1 MKLTDQQK
9 KEILEQ
15 QSQQN
20 TTKRTVSVELEKILY
35 EAISVLDHGF
45 IRVVDYMGEDSSIV
59 QAARV
64 SYGKGTKKVS
74 TDSGLIKY
82 LMRHRHTTPFEMC
95 EIKYH
100 VKLPIFVARQWIRH
114 RTANVNEYS
123 ARYSILDK
131 EFYLPSKEHLAAQ
144 SKNNRQGRGN
154 LINGKQADAILDML
168 KQDAERTYKNY
179 EEMLNERFDG
189 TTIDESKDGLARE
202 LARMNL
208 TLNTYTQW
216 YWKTD
221 LLNLLNFLNLRADN
235 HAQYEIRTYADAML
249 KTVKKWVPIAYEAFV
264 DYRVGGL
271 ELSSKSKLVIEK
283 MIKGQDCNFENSNLS
298 KREWN
303 ELMESFGF
311 TEKII

>member
-1 MKLTDQQK
+1 MELTNQQK
-9 KEILEQ
+9 KEITEQ
-15 QSQQN
+15 QSQKN
-20 TTKRTVSVELEKILY
+20 TTKRVTSSELEKILY
-35 EAISVLDHGF
+35 EVMPVLDHGF
-45 IRVVDYMGEDSSIV
+45 VRVVDYMGDDSSIV
-59 QAARV
+59 QSARV

-82 LMRHRHTTPFEMC
+82 LMRHRHSTPFEMC

-131 EFYLPSKEHLAAQ
+131 EFYLPEKEHLAAQ
-144 SKNNRQGRGN
+144 SKNNRQGRGD
-154 LINGKQADAILDML
+154 LINGKQADDILKML
-168 KQDAERTYKNY
+168 KEDAEKTYDDY
-179 EEMLNERFDG
+179 ETMLNERYDG
-189 TTIDESKDGLARE
+189 TTINENKKGLARE

-221 LLNLLNFLNLRADN
+221 LLNLLNFLSLRADD
-235 HAQYEIRTYADAML
+235 HAQYEIRAYADLMINTL
-249 KTVKKWVPIAYEAFV
+249 KKWVPITYEAFM
-264 DYRVGGL
+264 DYRVGAM
-271 ELSSKSKLVIEK
+271 ELSSKGKTVISK
-283 MIKGQDCNFENSNLS
+283 MIKGENCNFENSKLS

-311 TEKII
+311 KEKMI

>member
-1 MKLTDQQK
+1 MKLTKEQI
-9 KEILEQ
+9 KEIKEQ

-20 TTKRTVSVELEKILY
+20 NTKRVTAPELEKILY

-45 IRVVDYMGEDSSIV
+45 IRVVDYMGDDTSIV

-74 TDSGLIKY
+74 TDAGLIKY
-82 LMRHRHTTPFEMC
+82 LMRHWHSTPFEMC

-100 VKLPIFVARQWIRH
+100 IKLPIFIARQWIRH

-131 EFYLPSKEHLAAQ
+131 EFYLPASEHLAAQ
-144 SKNNRQGRGN
+144 SQSNRQGRGDV
-154 LINGKQADAILDML
+154 LEGEKAKKVLDLL
-168 KQDAERTYKNY
+168 KGDAEQTYNNY
-179 EEMLNERFDG
+179 EMMLNERYDG
-189 TTIDESKDGLARE
+189 SVIDESAVGLARE

-221 LLNLLNFLNLRADN
+221 LLNLMNFLRLRADH

-249 KTVKKWVPIAYEAFV
+249 DTVKKWVPITYEAFM
-264 DYRVGGL
+264 DYRVGGT
-271 ELSSKSKLVIEK
+271 EISAKGKEVIKKLMKGEK
-283 MIKGQDCNFENSNLS
+283 LDIDQSGLS

-303 ELMESFGF
+303 ELMEAFDL
-311 TEKII
+311 KDKLI

>member
-20 TTKRTVSVELEKILY
+20 MTKRTVSVELEKILY

-221 LLNLLNFLNLRADN
+221 LLNLLNF
-235 HAQYEIRTYADAML
+235 
-249 KTVKKWVPIAYEAFV
+249 
-264 DYRVGGL
+264 
-271 ELSSKSKLVIEK
+271 
-283 MIKGQDCNFENSNLS
+283 
-298 KREWN
+298 
-303 ELMESFGF
+303 
-311 TEKII
+311 

>member
-1 MKLTDQQK
+1 MELTDLQK
-9 KEILEQ
+9 KEIEEQ
-15 QSQQN
+15 QSQKN
-20 TTKRTVSVELEKILY
+20 STKRVTSPELEKILY
-35 EAISVLDHGF
+35 EVLSVLDHGF
-45 IRVVDYMGEDSSIV
+45 VRVVDYMGDDTSIV
-59 QAARV
+59 QSARV

-82 LMRHRHTTPFEMC
+82 LMRHRHSTPFEMC

-131 EFYLPSKEHLAAQ
+131 EFYLPAKENLAAQ
-144 SKNNRQGRGN
+144 SRNNRQGRGD
-154 LINGKQADAILDML
+154 LIDGEQANDILKIL
-168 KQDAERTYKNY
+168 KEDAEKNY
-179 EEMLNERFDG
+179 NDYETILNERHNG
-189 TTIDESKDGLARE
+189 TIVNESKKGLARE

-221 LLNLLNFLNLRADN
+221 LLNLLNFLSLRADD
-235 HAQYEIRTYADAML
+235 HAQYEIRVYADVMIDCL
-249 KTVKKWVPIAYEAFV
+249 KKWVPITYEAFM
-264 DYRVGGL
+264 DYRVGGM
-271 ELSSKSKLVIEK
+271 ELSSKGRLVISK
-283 MIKGQDCNFENSNLS
+283 MIKGESCDFENSKLS

-311 TEKII
+311 NEKMI